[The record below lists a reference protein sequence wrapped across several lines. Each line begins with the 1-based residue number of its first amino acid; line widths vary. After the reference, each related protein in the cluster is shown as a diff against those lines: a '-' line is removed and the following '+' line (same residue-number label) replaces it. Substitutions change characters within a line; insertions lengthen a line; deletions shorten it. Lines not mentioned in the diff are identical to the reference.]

1 MARHKLKS
9 TALKSLPVGRHHD
22 GAGLCLRKHTQLSG
36 SWKCRVQ
43 VSGKITEHSVG
54 TWPHI
59 GLAAA
64 RELSEAH
71 RAAMKSG
78 ASISRATQAPSTNFL
93 AAAERYWTDR
103 IAPTMKSDK
112 ARAQWIQTIRNHCR
126 SIAHLPI
133 SDLNQDQV
141 YRVLNAVWDRPALS
155 KRLKQRIS
163 AIVQWAIATGQRSDS
178 DPVAPAVLL
187 LPVQAHKTTGQAS
200 MPYKDLPAFWNRLKP
215 MQTHASIGLQVL
227 ILSCL
232 RSNEVRMATWD
243 EIDLEGGVWRLSAE
257 RMKANRGHEVPLS
270 TQLTQ
275 ILKLQRLLHSGKD
288 AFPGPLGRPLSENA
302 FGVVLKRL
310 NAPFTAHG
318 FRSTARTWMLEQ
330 TEYERDVAEAMLA
343 HKLGSSATESAYIRG
358 TLFEHRVKAMQD
370 WADYDSS
377 ASR

>member
-1 MARHKLKS
+1 M
-9 TALKSLPVGRHHD
+9 
-22 GAGLCLRKHTQLSG
+22 SG
-36 SWKCRVQ
+36 SWICRVQ
-43 VSGKITEHSVG
+43 VNGRITENSLG

-71 RAAMKSG
+71 RAAVKSG
-78 ASISRATQAPSTNFL
+78 ISIGGRRRQTAPTGFL
-93 AAAERYWTDR
+93 AAAERYWSNR

-126 SIAHLPI
+126 SIASVPI
-133 SDLNQDQV
+133 SELNQDQV
-141 YRVLNAVWDRPALS
+141 HRVLKAVWDRPALS

-163 AIVQWAIATGQRSDS
+163 AIMQWSIATGQRLDP
-178 DPVAPAVLL
+178 DPVHAAALL

-200 MPYKDLPAFWNRLKP
+200 MPYQDLPAFWSRLEA
-215 MQTHASIGLQVL
+215 MQTHASIGLQAL

-232 RSNEVRMATWD
+232 RSNEVRKATWG
-243 EIDLEGGVWRLSAE
+243 EIDIEGGVWRLSAE

-270 TQLTQ
+270 TQLKQ
-275 ILKLQRLLHSGKD
+275 ILKLQSVVHAGND
-288 AFPGPLGRPLSENA
+288 VFPGPLGRPLSENA

-310 NAPFTAHG
+310 DAPFTAHG

-330 TEYERDVAEAMLA
+330 TKYDRDVAEAMLG

-358 TLFEHRVKAMQD
+358 TLFDLRTKAMQD
-370 WADYDSS
+370 WADYVTSS
-377 ASR
+377 SP